1 MPEPSSSSPI
11 FQSQH
16 DLGRTHETAA
26 SWLRERSKAATSK
39 QSHFTKGLERRLRKP
54 RETQASSLHDGSSEL
69 SQSTVLYVTSESPVT
84 VRGCQHYVQRRQPE
98 ASEISTRPDATY
110 ETASSATLTEDS
122 QYYSVREKRN
132 ESIKSVEEAVHLGRR
147 GRHQQSEEGRGSVLF
162 KPIEWRKPGHEND
175 GKVQSAADDGQRAVP
190 AIAACDLSS
199 TGSAFSVVHPANATT
214 TDHQD
219 SEKDLRSSITE
230 SSADGALPSGQ
241 TPEEAGRRPTGSS
254 DSEIRSSVTRETVE
268 PIKPNYISTRAS
280 YNDQTEGGT
289 VGSVSQTTEEDSKMS
304 VVPVDIATLIGKQ
317 HAPTSK
323 ATTTPFKRSEKA
335 SVVSAVRFDVEPS
348 HDLQDGHSV
357 SPISKFFAKSGE
369 SPVSPLS
376 RKPSLELP
384 MRPKFIDDPSS
395 TSVSHSESAVGGVED
410 RDTIYSEMDGSIPD
424 TDPTRGQN
432 RAAGGELSYHR
443 SPARQTTSLL
453 YSVSVP
459 PSEEPDDPEDRWLAC
474 DWETGETG
482 RKSLKDLEELMVPA
496 TRMFCTSSMSEAGGT
511 TSQPPPDRP
520 HPSRR
525 KGRSTELRQ
534 PTVVSAS
541 EESHLESTPEALRIV
556 HPYEVEMSPPT
567 SDASRGY
574 TGSRPYLVDLDS
586 DLTGLYGPMT
596 CLVFSDP
603 GEVVISLSMY
613 PPPRPPKI
621 PLSLESHSDS
631 GRYELP
637 AIPPTEGQAFAARI
651 TDFESFIGPSDDPPN
666 YSEVDGPRQS
676 KIRWSKFQ
684 SEYSRVKSRIATR
697 FRIFR
702 PTSYGPSISQ
712 SSGYQSSSHS
722 DPNSHAPS
730 DSTPTRR
737 PEWPSCLSRPAKRII
752 GKARAGRHANAMSTY
767 LQDLALDMAK
777 PKSPESIDPTRQ
789 SVPDS
794 SMGSSRRF
802 SSETPGQSRSDDQNL
817 YWDSRFSV
825 KDSPLTDS
833 DFTGPRPSVWM
844 FMGRAYRP
852 RSPIQEAST
861 VAPSH
866 QFTFQVDPS
875 EVETGWGLE
884 TLTAMGI

>member
-110 ETASSATLTEDS
+110 ETAS
-122 QYYSVREKRN
+122 
-132 ESIKSVEEAVHLGRR
+132 
-147 GRHQQSEEGRGSVLF
+147 
-162 KPIEWRKPGHEND
+162 
-175 GKVQSAADDGQRAVP
+175 
-190 AIAACDLSS
+190 
-199 TGSAFSVVHPANATT
+199 
-214 TDHQD
+214 
-219 SEKDLRSSITE
+219 
-230 SSADGALPSGQ
+230 
-241 TPEEAGRRPTGSS
+241 
-254 DSEIRSSVTRETVE
+254 
-268 PIKPNYISTRAS
+268 
-280 YNDQTEGGT
+280 
-289 VGSVSQTTEEDSKMS
+289 
-304 VVPVDIATLIGKQ
+304 
-317 HAPTSK
+317 
-323 ATTTPFKRSEKA
+323 
-335 SVVSAVRFDVEPS
+335 
-348 HDLQDGHSV
+348 
-357 SPISKFFAKSGE
+357 
-369 SPVSPLS
+369 
-376 RKPSLELP
+376 
-384 MRPKFIDDPSS
+384 
-395 TSVSHSESAVGGVED
+395 
-410 RDTIYSEMDGSIPD
+410 
-424 TDPTRGQN
+424 
-432 RAAGGELSYHR
+432 
-443 SPARQTTSLL
+443 
-453 YSVSVP
+453 
-459 PSEEPDDPEDRWLAC
+459 
-474 DWETGETG
+474 
-482 RKSLKDLEELMVPA
+482 
-496 TRMFCTSSMSEAGGT
+496 T

-621 PLSLESHSDS
+621 PLSRESHSDS

-637 AIPPTEGQAFAARI
+637 AIPPTEGQAFAAHI

-866 QFTFQVDPS
+866 QYTSQVDPS